1 MKPLSLPAVLALA
14 IALPFA
20 TLALP
25 FQPALHS
32 TYRNNPMTT
41 AQENTSTKPPVA
53 RKSPRTTTLHGDT
66 LVDDY
71 YWMRDKNS
79 PEVIAHLEAENAYTE
94 AVMKP
99 TEAFQESLYKEIVG
113 RIQETDVNVPYKNG
127 DYFYYSRTEAGKQYP
142 LLCRK
147 RGSLEAKEEVYLDL
161 NALATG
167 LKFLGL
173 GPTAVSDDGNLFAYS
188 IDTTGF
194 RQFKLQIKDLRT
206 GQLLA
211 DTAERVTS
219 LDWARD
225 NRTLFYTV
233 EDATTK
239 RSYQLYR
246 QHLGG
251 KAEMVYEEKDELFD
265 LDSSRSRSKA
275 FIFVTSNS
283 YRSSEVRA
291 IATDQPDAAPR
302 VILPREAEHR
312 YYVDH
317 HGDSFYIRTNEGA
330 KNFRLVAAPIND
342 PQKKNWREVIPHRK
356 DVMIADL
363 DFFADYYVAYER
375 KDGLPRFRVTDFK
388 TNESHDIE
396 MPEAV
401 YAVFPAAG
409 PEYNT
414 ATFRFNYVSFTT
426 PTSVYDYDMK
436 TRRRVLLKQTEVRGG
451 FDAKQYQAERV
462 YATAS
467 DGTRI
472 PVSLV
477 YKKAFK
483 RDGQRPL
490 LLQGYGAYGISSDI
504 NFSIPRLS
512 LLDRGVVYAIA
523 HIRGGG
529 EMGEEWHDQG
539 KMMMKR
545 NTFTDFIAA
554 AEHLIKEK
562 YTSSD
567 RLIITG
573 GSAGG
578 LLMGAVLNMRPD
590 LFKAAVVYVPFVD
603 VMNTM
608 LDETLPLTV
617 GEFLE
622 WGNPK
627 IKAEYDYMRTY
638 SPYDNIEAKRYPAIL
653 VRTSLNDSQ
662 VMYWEPAK
670 YVARLRATKTDSNPL
685 LFRIKLGGGG
695 HGGASGRYDALRDTA
710 FDYAFI
716 LWQVGVTK

>member
-1 MKPLSLPAVLALA
+1 
-14 IALPFA
+14 
-20 TLALP
+20 
-25 FQPALHS
+25 
-32 TYRNNPMTT
+32 MTT
-41 AQENTSTKPPVA
+41 AQENHSVKPPVA
-53 RKSPRTTTLHGDT
+53 RKSPKTTTIHGDT
-66 LVDDY
+66 LFDDY
-71 YWMRDKNS
+71 AWMREKNN
-79 PEVIAHLEAENAYTE
+79 PEVLAHLEAENAYTD

-99 TEAFQESLYKEIVG
+99 TEGFQEALYKEFVE
-113 RIQETDVNVPYKNG
+113 RIKETDAGVPYKNG
-127 DYFYYSRTEAGKQYP
+127 DYFYYSRTEQGKQYP
-142 LLCRK
+142 ILCRK
-147 RGSLEAKEEVYLDL
+147 RGGLDAKEEVYLDL
-161 NALATG
+161 NELAKG

-173 GPTAVSDDGNLFAYS
+173 GPAAVSDDGNLLAYS

-194 RQFKLQIKDLRT
+194 RQFKLQVKDLRT
-206 GQLLA
+206 GQLMA

-219 LDWARD
+219 LNWARD

-239 RSYQLYR
+239 RSFQLYR
-246 QHLGG
+246 QRLGAS
-251 KAEMVYEEKDELFD
+251 AEMIYEEKDELFD
-265 LDSSRSRSKA
+265 LDAARSRSKA
-275 FIFVTSNS
+275 FIFVTSGS
-283 YRSSEVRA
+283 YKSTEVRA
-291 IATDQPDAAPR
+291 IAADRPDDAPR
-302 VILPREAEHR
+302 LLLPREPEHR
-312 YYVDH
+312 YYADH

-342 PQKKNWREVIPHRK
+342 PRKKNWREVIAHRPE
-356 DVMIADL
+356 VLLAGM
-363 DFFADYYVAYER
+363 DFFKDYYVAYER
-375 KDGLPRFRVTDFK
+375 RDGLPQLRVNEFN
-388 TNESHDIE
+388 TNESHVID

-401 YAVFPAAG
+401 YAAFPAAG
-409 PEYNT
+409 PEYDT
-414 ATFRFNYVSFTT
+414 STFRFNYVSFTT
-426 PTSVYDYDMK
+426 PASVYDYDMK
-436 TRRRVLLKQTEVRGG
+436 TRQRVLRKRTEVLGG
-451 FDAKQYQAERV
+451 FDPAQYQAERV
-462 YATAS
+462 YARAA

-477 YKKAFK
+477 YKKGLQ

-490 LLQGYGAYGISSDI
+490 LLQGYGAYAISLDI

-512 LLDRGVVYAIA
+512 LLDRGFIYAIA

-529 EMGEEWHDQG
+529 EMGEVWHDQG

-554 AEHLIKEK
+554 AEHLIAEK

-578 LLMGAVLNMRPD
+578 LLMGAVLNMRPE

-608 LDETLPLTV
+608 LDESLPLTV
-617 GEFLE
+617 GEFEE

-627 IKAEYDYMRTY
+627 VKAEYDYMRSY

-670 YVARLRATKTDSNPL
+670 YVARLRAMKTDNNPL

-710 FDYAFI
+710 FDYAFM
-716 LWQVGVTK
+716 LSQVGIRQ

>member
-1 MKPLSLPAVLALA
+1 MVN
-14 IALPFA
+14 
-20 TLALP
+20 T
-25 FQPALHS
+25 
-32 TYRNNPMTT
+32 MTT
-41 AQENTSTKPPVA
+41 AQENPAVKPPVA
-53 RKSPRTTTLHGDT
+53 KKVPQATHIHGDT

-71 YWMRDKNS
+71 YWMREKNN
-79 PEVIAHLEAENAYTE
+79 PEVIAHLEAENAYTD

-99 TEAFQESLYKEIVG
+99 TEPLQEALYKEIIG
-113 RIQETDVNVPYKNG
+113 RIKETDVNVPYKNG

-142 LLCRK
+142 ILCRK
-147 RGSLEAKEEVYLDL
+147 RGSLEAREEVYLDL
-161 NALATG
+161 NELAKG

-173 GPTAVSDDGNLFAYS
+173 GPAAVSDDGNLFAYS

-194 RQFKLQIKDLRT
+194 RQFTLHVKDLRT
-206 GQLLA
+206 GQLLT
-211 DTAERVTS
+211 DTAERLTS
-219 LDWARD
+219 LNWARD
-225 NRTLFYTV
+225 NRALFYTV

-239 RSYQLYR
+239 RSFQLYR
-246 QHLGG
+246 HHLGG
-251 KAEMVYEEKDELFD
+251 KPEMIYEEKDELFD

-275 FIFVTSNS
+275 FIFVTSGS
-283 YRSSEVRA
+283 YKSTEVRA
-291 IATDQPDAAPR
+291 IAADRPDDAPR
-302 VILPREAEHR
+302 LLLPREPEHR
-312 YYVDH
+312 YYADH
-317 HGDSFYIRTNEGA
+317 HGDAFYIRTNDGA
-330 KNFRLVAAPIND
+330 KNFRLVAAPVND
-342 PQKKNWREVIPHRK
+342 PQKKNWREVVPHRP
-356 DVMIADL
+356 DVMLAGV
-363 DFFADYYVAYER
+363 DFFQDYYVLYER
-375 KDGLPRFRVTDFK
+375 QEGLPRFRVTEFK
-388 TNESHDIE
+388 TDESHVID

-409 PEYNT
+409 PEYDT
-414 ATFRFNYVSFTT
+414 HTFRFNYTSFTT
-426 PTSVYDYDMK
+426 PPSVYDYDMK
-436 TRRRVLLKQTEVRGG
+436 TRKRVLLKRTEVLGG
-451 FDAKQYQAERV
+451 FDPQQYQAERV
-462 YATAS
+462 YAKAA

-477 YKKAFK
+477 YKKELQ

-490 LLQGYGAYGISSDI
+490 LLQGYGAYGISSEI

-512 LLDRGVVYAIA
+512 LLDRGVIYAIA

-529 EMGEEWHDQG
+529 ELGEPWHDQG

-554 AEHLIKEK
+554 AEHLVAEK

-567 RLIITG
+567 RLLITG

-578 LLMGAVLNMRPD
+578 LLMGAVLNMRPE

-608 LDETLPLTV
+608 LDESLPLTV
-617 GEFLE
+617 GEFEE

-627 IKAEYDYMRTY
+627 VKADYDYMRSY
-638 SPYDNIEAKRYPAIL
+638 SPYDNIAAKGYPAIL

-670 YVARLRATKTDSNPL
+670 YVARLRATKTDPNPL

-695 HGGASGRYDALRDTA
+695 HGGASGRYDAIKDTA
-710 FDYAFI
+710 FDYAYI
-716 LWQVGVTK
+716 LTQVGITK